1 MAERSEGEIR
11 DRSREA
17 TADEARGRSAD
28 DRPKN
33 GDEARGKSGDDR
45 RNGDDRTSKNGDER
59 SSKNGDEPRGRSGDE
74 RSSKNGDER
83 FRGSDEPRGRN
94 GDDRRGGDDRSS
106 KNGDD
111 TRGRGDER
119 SRDDDGRQRDSDS
132 IHERSRLV
140 PPPPPTGPWRS
151 YKEIV
156 AQLGQRVLDAQ
167 KPLRILQA
175 LRWEGPVEEQ
185 FLKNRK
191 ELPKVSYEPDLGF
204 DPESKLREL
213 TEIYQDIRRE
223 LGKEDKLGRILR
235 ETCDEYR
242 TVVEMLRARG
252 TPEFYKFSKRLYG
265 SPKDRFPDDRTTV
278 RDMGFV
284 LYDLLTSIGGE
295 RLGPTPPRDIPAQ
308 VAALEIQNR
317 LARYFGHSAV
327 RVEVDDTLL
336 ADAAAGSDYVK
347 IRSGAA
353 FSKSDIDILE
363 AHEGWVHVATSLN
376 GQAQP
381 VARWLAKG
389 PPRTTA
395 VQEGLAALMEILTFR
410 STPRRAKKLNDRI
423 LAVDKAEDGASFL
436 DVFEWHRTEGYDE
449 DECFQSTHRVFR
461 GGMLEGGAPFTKDAS
476 YCKGIVL
483 NYSFM
488 RAAIQQDRAELIPFL
503 FVGKVAHEDIPILY
517 AHVADGIVRP
527 PPYLPPMFQDMNG
540 LAIWICY
547 STFFSRLSGSAIA
560 QYYAKM
566 LAH

>member
-1 MAERSEGEIR
+1 MTGKALDRKAPAGDPSGVAERT
-11 DRSREA
+11 DP
-17 TADEARGRSAD
+17 EAREKGRD
-28 DRPKN
+28 N
-33 GDEARGKSGDDR
+33 GDEARVKDDVEP
-45 RNGDDRTSKNGDER
+45 NGERT
-59 SSKNGDEPRGRSGDE
+59 
-74 RSSKNGDER
+74 
-83 FRGSDEPRGRN
+83 
-94 GDDRRGGDDRSS
+94 
-106 KNGDD
+106 
-111 TRGRGDER
+111 
-119 SRDDDGRQRDSDS
+119 
-132 IHERSRLV
+132 RLV
-140 PPPPPTGPWRS
+140 PPPPAVGPWRS
-151 YKEIV
+151 YKEIL
-156 AQLGQRVLDAQ
+156 AQLAQRLLEAQ
-167 KPLRILQA
+167 RPIRILQA
-175 LRWEGPVEEQ
+175 LRWDPSVEDQ
-185 FLKNRK
+185 FLKAKGK
-191 ELPKVSYEPDLGF
+191 ELPKVGYDPDLGF
-204 DPESKLREL
+204 DPDAKMREL
-213 TEIYQDIRRE
+213 TDIYGDIRRE
-223 LGKEDKLGRILR
+223 LGKDDKLGKILR

-242 TVVEMLRARG
+242 QVVEMLRVRG
-252 TPEFYKFSKRLYG
+252 TPEFYRYSKKLYG
-265 SPKDRFPDDRTTV
+265 SPKDKFPDDRTTV

-284 LYDLLTSIGGE
+284 LYELLTAIGGE
-295 RLGPTPPRDIPAQ
+295 RLGPEQPRDIPAT
-308 VAALEIQNR
+308 AAAQEINAR
-317 LARYFGHSAV
+317 LSRYFGDAAV
-327 RVEVDDTLL
+327 RVEVDDSLL

-461 GGMLEGGAPFTKDAS
+461 GGVLEGGAPFTKDAS

-483 NYSFM
+483 NYAFM
-488 RAAIQQDRAELIPFL
+488 RAAIMQDRAYLIPFL

-527 PPYLPPMFQDMNG
+527 PPYLPPMFDDMNG